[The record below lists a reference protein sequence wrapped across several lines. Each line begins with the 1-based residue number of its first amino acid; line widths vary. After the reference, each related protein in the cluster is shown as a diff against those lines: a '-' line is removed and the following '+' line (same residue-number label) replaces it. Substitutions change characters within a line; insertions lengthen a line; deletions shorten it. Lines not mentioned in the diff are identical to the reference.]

1 MLGKQH
7 PTMKHTPLALGA
19 LLIFTSCAGVRVQ
32 ETQVA
37 SGATNPEAI
46 YIRAFD
52 VSDTV
57 VKGNHRGPGEEP
69 IRRSLA
75 PAEWSLA
82 LKHELEKIAPT
93 IILND
98 DERPPTGWVVD
109 GTLDVLDAGQPWK
122 RHVGEIIKP
131 ASISHSQV
139 MIHVRVRDVKG
150 KHVARDD
157 KDGGK
162 GGRRGDTLYEFD
174 LNGGSRMS
182 GGVGSLHAP
191 GLGYAVPFDFKN
203 AAERVLVAL
212 TPDTFGYGE
221 RTSPG
226 IR

>member
-1 MLGKQH
+1 
-7 PTMKHTPLALGA
+7 MKYSALALGVS
-19 LLIFTSCAGVRVQ
+19 LIFTSCAGVRIQ

-52 VSDTV
+52 VSDTI

-93 IILND
+93 TILQE
-98 DERPPTGWVVD
+98 DEAPATGWVVD
-109 GTLDVLDAGQPWK
+109 GTLDVLDAGQPLV
-122 RHVGEIIKP
+122 RHFGELIKP
-131 ASISHSQV
+131 ASRGRSQV
-139 MIHVRVRDVKG
+139 MIHVRVSDVNG
-150 KHVARDD
+150 RHVSRDD
-157 KDGGK
+157 KDGSK

-191 GLGYAVPFDFKN
+191 GLGYSVPFDFKN

-212 TPDTFGYGE
+212 SPDAFGYGE